1 MLIAQLRWTP
11 ALWTNVLGSICSDY
25 MLCTNPDPTR
35 VTPLDPHPLCN
46 TTPPNPKP
54 VPNPQP

>member
-25 MLCTNPDPTR
+25 MLCTNPDP
-35 VTPLDPHPLCN
+35 DPRD
-46 TTPPNPKP
+46 T
-54 VPNPQP
+54 